1 MSFSICGQVGA
12 NTGGIDCDVTK
23 GLPVQL
29 IVGSASFSAAEYV
42 NTASFEVA
50 FLASLILASGSAEKL
65 FPFPVIQGNTAA
77 TTAAKTAT
85 LGYGLE
91 IKLLAS
97 KQGYEFDVLAGS
109 TLEKKL
115 LSFDGQQVPVFILDK
130 AKNMWGIL
138 SGTNFI
144 APKYIMSVEPK
155 DFEDGNAVK
164 TTKVKISIVDG
175 ADFSS
180 NAAYMTTT
188 FTPSDLEG
196 LNDVVLYE
204 SAARASNVFKI
215 GIKIPTASLTTSL
228 NVHDTYATELASAAR
243 WVAKTGVGFGTTL
256 VITSV
261 ASDPV
266 NKGWTVTFDSSA
278 FTALA
283 ALSKI
288 QLSLVSPTVLAA
300 ADILGIESVPLVLTK

>member
-1 MSFSICGQVGA
+1 MAFSICGQVGA

-29 IVGSASFSAAEYV
+29 VVGSASFASADYV
-42 NTASFEVA
+42 DTATFEAA
-50 FLASLILASGSAEKL
+50 FLANLILASGSAEKL

-115 LSFDGQQVPVFILDK
+115 LAFDGQQVPVFILDK

-138 SGTNFI
+138 SGTSFV

-180 NAAYMTTT
+180 NAAYMPTT

-196 LNDVVLYE
+196 LNDAIVFQT
-204 SAARASNVFKI
+204 AANTTNVYKI
-215 GIKIPTASLTTSL
+215 GLKIPTASLTTSI
-228 NVHDTYATELASAAR
+228 NVHDSYAAELASASL
-243 WVAKTGVGFGTTL
+243 WSAKTGATFATTL
-256 VITSV
+256 TITSV
-261 ASDPV
+261 VTDTV
-266 NKGWTVTFDSSA
+266 NGGWTITFDSAAYTALSSGA
-278 FTALA
+278 KIKLTLVSPTALA
-283 ALSKI
+283 A
-288 QLSLVSPTVLAA
+288 
-300 ADILGIESVPLVLTK
+300 ADVLGIEATPLVITK